1 MSAIRL
7 VVLAATSLLAVSCG
21 EAAPPPPLAPTPAL
35 AAAPAAPATGRGV
48 AEITLLY
55 TSDEHGWLLPSV
67 EYGTVV
73 GGAAE
78 ALGQMKAREGHCVG
92 DATACP
98 DARTLLLSGGDGF
111 TGPSISSYFAGVPMA
126 DAFASMGYA
135 AIAFGNHELDFG
147 RLAFVTNRAHAH
159 TVYVAAN
166 VHALDPSTQR
176 DSMELP
182 AFQIFERRGARIG
195 VVGLA
200 TETTLTSAMAS
211 RFVGVGIETEE
222 TALVRAIPEA
232 WAAGP
237 DALVLIAH
245 ECPDKLLPILDRHP
259 EWNLTFVGAGHCHR
273 LINARSGNTPVIAPG
288 WRFER
293 YIRVPLT
300 IDLDKPAHQRARPVT
315 PEVVPIAHA
324 EGDSKAVVD
333 APLATAIQ
341 GWQTKLDRALGEE
354 LGYTATGFGKDSAEI
369 ARWIA
374 GAHRAVLKTDVAI
387 VNTGGIRQGLPK
399 GVITASTVWSI
410 LPFDNKLLIVK
421 LKGKDLIADLETSE
435 AGFAGVERTAKG
447 YRLEGGK
454 ALDPEATYTVATI
467 DFLYYGGSSF
477 QFLKQDPTPKETGLD
492 WRAPLIAWMRQ
503 QKTTPRTPLERRIDP
518 VGGITAEVHH

>member
-1 MSAIRL
+1 M
-7 VVLAATSLLAVSCG
+7 
-21 EAAPPPPLAPTPAL
+21 
-35 AAAPAAPATGRGV
+35 
-48 AEITLLY
+48 
-55 TSDEHGWLLPSV
+55 
-67 EYGTVV
+67 
-73 GGAAE
+73 
-78 ALGQMKAREGHCVG
+78 
-92 DATACP
+92 
-98 DARTLLLSGGDGF
+98 
-111 TGPSISSYFAGVPMA
+111 
-126 DAFASMGYA
+126 
-135 AIAFGNHELDFG
+135 
-147 RLAFVTNRAHAH
+147 
-159 TVYVAAN
+159 
-166 VHALDPSTQR
+166 
-176 DSMELP
+176 
-182 AFQIFERRGARIG
+182 
-195 VVGLA
+195 
-200 TETTLTSAMAS
+200 
-211 RFVGVGIETEE
+211 
-222 TALVRAIPEA
+222 RAIPEA

-245 ECPDKLLPILDRHP
+245 ECPDTLLPILDRHP

-273 LINARSGNTPVIAPG
+273 LITTRSGSTPVIAPG

-300 IDLDKPAHQRARPVT
+300 LDLDKPAHQRARPVT
-315 PEVVPIAHA
+315 PEVVPITHA
-324 EGDSKAVVD
+324 EGDSKAPVD

-341 GWQTKLDRALGEE
+341 GWKAKLDRALGED
-354 LGYTATGFGKDSAEI
+354 LGYTATGLGKDSAEI

-387 VNTGGIRQGLPK
+387 INTGGIRQALPK

-421 LKGKDLIADLETSE
+421 LKGRDLITDLETSE
-435 AGFAGVERTAKG
+435 AGFSGVERTAKG

-454 ALDPEATYTVATI
+454 PLDPEATYSVATI

-503 QKTTPRTPLERRIDP
+503 QKTTPKTPLERRIDP